1 MNDVLTIHEYTFEG
15 LESFLLELDLSLI
28 LRKDL
33 EHLLETLL
41 FFLGKT
47 VSSAE
52 LVLMAGGYSFS

>member
-33 EHLLETLL
+33 EHLLEILL
-41 FFLGKT
+41 FFLT
-47 VSSAE
+47 DNR
-52 LVLMAGGYSFS
+52 LCLMRSDKFLP